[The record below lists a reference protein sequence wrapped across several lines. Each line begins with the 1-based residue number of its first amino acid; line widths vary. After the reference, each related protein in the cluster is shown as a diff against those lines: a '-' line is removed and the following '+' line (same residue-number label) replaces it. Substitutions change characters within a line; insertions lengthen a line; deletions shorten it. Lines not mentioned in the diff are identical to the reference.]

1 MNVADERYKEK
12 NRKINELEEKKM
24 KKKYDNL
31 MKLKTKD
38 YKNISDK
45 EDKI

>member
-1 MNVADERYKEK
+1 MNQKK
-12 NRKINELEEKKM
+12 KKM